1 MKFVYPAVIR
11 KENDRFRVSFP
22 DLAECVAEGATLE
35 EAIENA
41 KEAERNWI
49 TVELEEEGM
58 LPEITA
64 LCDIAVEEN
73 ETVRNISATVKFT
86 EGWEE

>member
-1 MKFVYPAVIR
+1 MKFVYPAVI
-11 KENDRFRVSFP
+11 KEVNGIFKVRFP
-22 DLAECVAEGATLE
+22 DLAECEAEGRTME

-41 KEAERNWI
+41 KEAEKNWI
-49 TVELEEEGM
+49 TVELEEEGT

-64 LCDIAVEEN
+64 AGDIETEEN
-73 ETVRNISATVKFT
+73 ETVRTISATVKFT